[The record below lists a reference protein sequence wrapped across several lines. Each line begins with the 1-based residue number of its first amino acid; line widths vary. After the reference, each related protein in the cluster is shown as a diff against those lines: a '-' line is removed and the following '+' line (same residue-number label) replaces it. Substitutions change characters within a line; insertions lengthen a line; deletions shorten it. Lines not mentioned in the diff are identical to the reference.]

1 MKFAGAVLCAGASQK
16 SPYGRQ
22 KILFAARCEKRSGME
37 ITMSNTAPEHKVAL
51 FLADGC
57 ETIEALTV
65 ADLLFRA
72 GIPCTKVSV
81 NGTPVVVTSHNV
93 TLIAD
98 TTVEHLNWEE
108 YDILVLPGGI
118 PGTPNLR
125 ACSPLM
131 KQVARFHREGKLIA
145 AICAA
150 PSIFAELGL
159 LKGVRAACNPSV
171 EQILIENGAELVKEN
186 AVTSGNIITSRA
198 MGTAVPFALAIV
210 EYCLGRESADRLGTN
225 ILYYQ

>member
-1 MKFAGAVLCAGASQK
+1 
-16 SPYGRQ
+16 
-22 KILFAARCEKRSGME
+22 
-37 ITMSNTAPEHKVAL
+37 MSNTTSDRRIAL

-81 NGTPVVVTSHNV
+81 NATPVVVTSHNV
-93 TLIAD
+93 TVVAD
-98 TTVEHLNWEE
+98 TTADHLNWDE
-108 YDILVLPGGI
+108 YDMLVLPGGI

-125 ACSPLM
+125 ACAPLM
-131 KQVARFHREGKLIA
+131 KQIVKFHREGKMIA

-150 PSIFAELGL
+150 PSIFADLGL
-159 LKGVRAACNPSV
+159 LNGVRAACNPSV
-171 EQILIENGAELVKEN
+171 EQILIDNGAQLVKEN

-198 MGTAVPFALAIV
+198 MGTAIPFALAIV
-210 EYCLGRESADRLGTN
+210 EHYLGRETADQLGRN